1 MEYTEFLLKIKDIK
15 NKWEKIEKLTKSD
28 EYYLTR
34 RYVNLPTKNEIK
46 KNFIEIEGNNLI
58 NDIKKSL
65 SIEDKELI
73 INLIEGAD
81 INIISNIDKITKIFE
96 SNGDIEF
103 LLEQEEN
110 KNKDLILEKLKNKDN
125 EFLEEYY
132 EKKLLGI

>member
-1 MEYTEFLLKIKDIK
+1 MNTTEFLLKIKDIK

-28 EYYLTR
+28 EYYLIR
-34 RYVNLPTKNEIK
+34 RYVNLPTKSEIK

-96 SNGDIEF
+96 SNGEIER
-103 LLEQEEN
+103 ER
-110 KNKDLILEKLKNKDN
+110 
-125 EFLEEYY
+125 
-132 EKKLLGI
+132 